1 MAPFAPGRATEP
13 LVPMAFSSS
22 FSGWCARL
30 VLGGV
35 ALVLAIQMLLLGS
48 PAFFVGRT
56 MPASS
61 AIVLGV
67 LATGIL
73 AALCGR
79 IRMARTASLVSVLL
93 GGTLMLMAGL
103 ALAGVTGSALGEV
116 AVPGWRAA
124 GSAAAVHALLG
135 VALLA
140 TLRPSRRLVPLRAL
154 GLATGVLAPLVSL
167 SVLAVGGEGSAL
179 VPGVV
184 PLSVTVAV
192 ATLLTT
198 LAVVG
203 LAPDRWP
210 LRTVL
215 EPFVLLVPFVAPLV
229 LVLTRTMGLEE
240 RATIVLATLLPML
253 ALAGLLVVAV
263 RGRHRLLGEIATRD
277 QQLLTVLDGL
287 PVAVM
292 VRAQDGTLLHFNP
305 GTEAFVSRLG
315 VGLEAIRGSAS
326 DLMAHVEVVDEDERP
341 FDRDQLPVVSAVRDG
356 RTHDATVGH
365 GLPEGGYAW
374 YSVRAA
380 PIPLTDGSTG
390 TIVTLDDI
398 TEHQDARLRIT
409 VAERALRGLNE
420 ELNEANLRLEEAA
433 RFKDDLLSM
442 ASHELRTPL
451 TPILGFLEI
460 LEARGDVTV
469 DQRQLLQVV
478 SSNAERML
486 RLVDDFLAVG
496 SASAGVLVGQPQE
509 VSVEAALRGA
519 LHEVGDLAGQVDLA
533 VAGCRAIVDPQHL
546 EQIVLNLL
554 ANATK
559 YGAPPLTVTA
569 KHAGEG
575 RIALEVAD
583 HGAGVP
589 PDFQQHMWDRFVQK
603 DRGDRRTAT
612 GVGLGLPIVR
622 LLAESNGGT
631 VSYRD
636 GSRTGAVFTVELP
649 GTFQPDPA
657 QTPTCSTT
665 RPPMDTLATSSPV
678 GQPPKMRPGAPPRSA
693 DVRTEG
699 GPLG

>member
-1 MAPFAPGRATEP
+1 MAPFAPGRATQP
-13 LVPMAFSSS
+13 LVPIAFRSS
-22 FSGWCARL
+22 FSGWCAGL
-30 VLGGV
+30 VLGGI
-35 ALVLAIQMLLLGS
+35 ALVLASQTLLPGS
-48 PAFFVGRT
+48 PALLVGWT
-56 MPASS
+56 MSAGS
-61 AIVLGV
+61 AIVLGL
-67 LATGIL
+67 LATAVL
-73 AALCGR
+73 AALRGR
-79 IRMARTASLVSVLL
+79 TRIARTAGLVSVLL
-93 GGTLMLMAGL
+93 GGVLILMANL
-103 ALAGVTGSALGEV
+103 TLAGVTGSALGGV
-116 AVPGWRAA
+116 AAPGWRTA
-124 GSAAAVHALLG
+124 GSAATVHVLLG

-140 TLRPSRRLVPLRAL
+140 TLRPSRRWMPLRPL

-167 SVLAVGGEGSAL
+167 SALAVGGEGSAL

-198 LAVVG
+198 FAVVG

-210 LRTVL
+210 LRTL
-215 EPFVLLVPFVAPLV
+215 LQPFVLLIPFVAPSAVV
-229 LVLTRTMGLEE
+229 LARAMELDE
-240 RATIVLATLLPML
+240 RPTIVLATLLPIL
-253 ALAGLLVVAV
+253 ALAGLLAV
-263 RGRHRLLGEIATRD
+263 TARGHHRLLGEIATRD

-305 GTEAFVSRLG
+305 GTEAFVARLG
-315 VGLEAIRGSAS
+315 VGPEAIRGSAS

-341 FDRDQLPVVSAVRDG
+341 YDRDRLPVVSTIRDG

-365 GLPEGGYAW
+365 ALPEGGYAW

-420 ELNEANLRLEEAA
+420 ELNEANQRLEEAA
-433 RFKDDLLSM
+433 QFKDDLLSM

-460 LEARGDVTV
+460 LEARGDLTV
-469 DQRQLLQVV
+469 DQRQLLEVV
-478 SSNAERML
+478 SSNAKRML

-496 SASAGVLVGQPQE
+496 SASAGALVGQPQE

-519 LHEVGDLAGQVDLA
+519 LHEVGDLAGPVDLA

-554 ANATK
+554 TNATK
-559 YGAPPLTVTA
+559 YGAPPVTVTA
-569 KHAGEG
+569 KPAGEG

-589 PDFQQHMWDRFVQK
+589 PDFQQHMWERFVQK

-636 GSRTGAVFTVELP
+636 GSPTGAVFTVELP
-649 GTFQPDPA
+649 GTFQPDPT

-665 RPPMDTLATSSPV
+665 RPSMN
-678 GQPPKMRPGAPPRSA
+678 AP
-693 DVRTEG
+693 
-699 GPLG
+699 